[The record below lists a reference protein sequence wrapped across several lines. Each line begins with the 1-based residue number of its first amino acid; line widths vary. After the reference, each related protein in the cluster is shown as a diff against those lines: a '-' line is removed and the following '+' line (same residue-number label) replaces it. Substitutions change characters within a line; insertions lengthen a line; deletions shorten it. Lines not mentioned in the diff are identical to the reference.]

1 MNVPNQLKTFLDDV
15 LLKAIS
21 EIGEG
26 VVLLDLPK
34 IIFANEAFCEIT
46 GFSEEELLSHP
57 SFFEMVPQEKREDL
71 RDKINAHIKSRKAS
85 GQYETVLLGK
95 SGKPVDVELTV
106 STLKGTSP
114 GRFISIVRNV
124 TEQKKMKEVLVHQ
137 GLQYKLLF
145 HSNPNPMLIY
155 DLETLGI
162 LAVNAAA
169 VQKYGYSERE
179 FLSLNLKNLRPSEDL
194 PGLLKRVGDFKE
206 SLSVVKE
213 SVRHCLKNGN
223 VIDVEVMSHPID
235 FEGRKARVVMVTD
248 MTDHKKAQNALR
260 ESEERLRTVVTSAPI
275 ALFAMDRNGL
285 FTLSEGNALNGL
297 HLGPGK
303 VVGRSAF
310 DIYRENPKMIQS
322 LRRALA
328 GENFIMAIEED
339 PLIFEIHFSPLKN
352 TKGEVTEVIGIA
364 LDVTER
370 REMEAALRQRA
381 EFEKLITT
389 LSSHFINLPAPKVDA
404 GIRNALESIG
414 EFIGVDRIRMYLQN
428 QAKSL
433 NPDFEWCIPGIP
445 ASDDGNQ
452 DFFLVDYPWFSE
464 ILKKMDVV
472 HISSPDD
479 LPEEAS
485 AERKLLRL
493 RGIQS
498 IVLVP
503 MVSGGSLIGL
513 LTFSTLRSKK
523 TWTEEDVALFKITG
537 EMFASA
543 LVRRHNEEAL
553 RGSEEKFRVLFN
565 NAIDSIFLFG
575 ISEEGV
581 PGKFVEVNDIA
592 CIKLGYSREELLQMT
607 LFDLSSPEDLNDYP
621 KIFKKLLQQDHITFE
636 KAAISR
642 SGLKIPVEV
651 NAHVFQWGGKRFVQA
666 IARDITDR
674 KRAEETIRRQAYY
687 DVLTNLPNRTLFK
700 DRLEQAM
707 KHAHRNK
714 QMLGVIVLDLDR
726 FKNINETLGHILG
739 DKLLVA
745 VSERLLG
752 VLGESETIAR
762 FGGDEFTL
770 LLPQVTSVEEA
781 TRHAQKIIEL
791 LGTPFKLNNHDL
803 HVTTS
808 IGMAF
813 YPDDGENSEVLL
825 KNAETAMYR
834 AKEQGRN
841 NYQLYASVMNVSA
854 FKQLLMENSLRRALE
869 KEEFVVY
876 YQPQID
882 IKTQKMIGAE
892 ALVRWQHP
900 DLGLVFPT
908 EFIGLAEE
916 TGLIVP
922 IGEWVIRKVCT
933 QNKKWQDAGYGKA
946 CVSVN
951 LSARQFQQRNLVA
964 TISHILQET
973 GLDPQYLG
981 LEITETIAMKNA
993 DYTIS
998 ALNELKKMR
1007 VHLSLDDFGTGY
1019 SSLSYLKRFPL
1030 ETLKIDRSFVRDITT
1045 DPNDAAIVNA
1055 VVALAH
1061 SLKLDVVA
1069 EGVETEGQLS
1079 FLKSHD
1085 CDHVQGY
1092 IFSHPLSEENFL
1104 KTLKQNPPSK
1114 A

>member
-1 MNVPNQLKTFLDDV
+1 MNVPHQLKTFLDDV
-15 LLKAIS
+15 LLKAVS

-26 VVLLDLPK
+26 VIVLDVPR
-34 IIFANEAFCEIT
+34 IIYANEAFCQIT
-46 GFSEEELLSHP
+46 GFSEDELLSFP
-57 SFFEMVPQEKREDL
+57 SFFHLVPDEYRSSIQEK
-71 RDKINAHIKSRKAS
+71 ITAHLKNRKTP
-85 GQYETVLLGK
+85 GQYETAVRGK
-95 SGKPVDVELTV
+95 SGRVIQLELTA
-106 STLKGTSP
+106 
-114 GRFISIVRNV
+114 SILQDQPQGQIVCVVR
-124 TEQKKMKEVLVHQ
+124 
-137 GLQYKLLF
+137 
-145 HSNPNPMLIY
+145 
-155 DLETLGI
+155 
-162 LAVNAAA
+162 
-169 VQKYGYSERE
+169 
-179 FLSLNLKNLRPSEDL
+179 
-194 PGLLKRVGDFKE
+194 
-206 SLSVVKE
+206 
-213 SVRHCLKNGN
+213 
-223 VIDVEVMSHPID
+223 
-235 FEGRKARVVMVTD
+235 D
-248 MTDHKKAQNALR
+248 MTRQKNM
-260 ESEERLRTVVTSAPI
+260 EERLHTVVTAAPI
-275 ALFAMDRNGL
+275 ALFAVDRNGL
-285 FTLSEGNALNGL
+285 FTLMEGSALEGL
-297 HLGPGK
+297 QLDAGQGL
-303 VVGRSAF
+303 GRSAF
-310 DIYRENPKMIQS
+310 DICRENTRMIQS

-328 GENFIMAIEED
+328 GEKFSFLLEEG
-339 PLIFEIHFSPLKN
+339 PAVFEIHFSPLKDA
-352 TKGEVTEVIGIA
+352 KGEVTEVIGVA
-364 LDVTER
+364 VNVSER
-370 REMEAALRQRA
+370 RRMEAALRQRA

-389 LSSHFINLPAPKVDA
+389 LSSHFINLPAPQVDS
-404 GIRNALESIG
+404 GIRNALQSIG
-414 EFIGVDRIRMYLQN
+414 QFIGVDRIRMFLQSHDRL
-428 QAKSL
+428 KGPVFGWK
-433 NPDFEWCIPGIP
+433 NPNLLIPDEP
-445 ASDDGNQ
+445 EE
-452 DFFLVDYPWFSE
+452 DFFLADYPWFADS
-464 ILKKMDVV
+464 IKKMDVV
-472 HISSPDD
+472 HVSSPDD
-479 LPEEAS
+479 LPPEA
-485 AERKLLRL
+485 APERKLLKL
-493 RGIQS
+493 RGVQS
-498 IVLVP
+498 VVVVP
-503 MVSGGSLIGL
+503 MVSAGNLIGI
-513 LTFSTLRSKK
+513 LTFSTLRLKK
-523 TWTEEDVALFKITG
+523 TWTEEDIALFKITG
-537 EMFASA
+537 EMFAGA
-543 LVRRHNEEAL
+543 LARRQNEEAL

-565 NAIDSIFLFG
+565 NAIDSIFLFEV
-575 ISEEGV
+575 SEDGT

-592 CIKLGYSREELLQMT
+592 CFKLGYSREELLRMT
-607 LFDLSSPEDLNDYP
+607 FLDLAAVEDLNDLP
-621 KIFKKLLQQDHITFE
+621 KIFKKLLQQEHVTFE
-636 KAAISR
+636 KVTLTKG
-642 SGLKIPVEV
+642 GLKIPAEI
-651 NAHVFQWGGKRFVQA
+651 NAHVFQWGGRRFVQA

-745 VSERLLG
+745 VAERLLG
-752 VLGESETIAR
+752 MLNESETIAR

-770 LLPQVTSVEEA
+770 LLPQVNSIEEA

-813 YPDDGENSEVLL
+813 YPDDGENSEILL

-882 IKTQKMIGAE
+882 LKTQRMVGAE

-922 IGEWVIRKVCT
+922 IGEWVIRRVCS
-933 QNKKWQDAGYGKA
+933 QNKRWQDAGCEKV

-964 TISHILQET
+964 VISQVLQET

-998 ALNELKKMR
+998 ALNELKKMH

-1045 DPNDAAIVNA
+1045 DPNDAAIVTA

-1079 FLKSHD
+1079 FLKSHN
-1085 CDHVQGY
+1085 CDQVQGY

-1104 KTLKQNPPSK
+1104 KALKQTQKKP
-1114 A
+1114 

>member
-1 MNVPNQLKTFLDDV
+1 MDDV

-26 VVLLDLPK
+26 VVLLDFPK
-34 IIFANEAFCEIT
+34 IIFANEAFCRIT
-46 GFSEEELLSHP
+46 GFSEDELLSRP
-57 SFFEMVPQEKREDL
+57 SFFDMVPEEV
-71 RDKINAHIKSRKAS
+71 RDAIQNKINSHIKSHNTS
-85 GQYETVLLGK
+85 GQYETVIYGK
-95 SGKPVDVELTV
+95 SGKLIDIELTV
-106 STLKGTSP
+106 NTIKGQSQNQV
-114 GRFISIVRNV
+114 ISIVRNV

-145 HSNPNPMLIY
+145 HSNPNPMWIY
-155 DLETLGI
+155 DLDSLKV

-179 FLSLNLKNLRPSEDL
+179 FLSLNLKDLRPAQEVPD
-194 PGLLKRVGDFKE
+194 LLKRVDEYKE
-206 SLSVVKE
+206 NLSVVKE
-213 SVRHCLKNGN
+213 MVRHKLKSGN

-235 FEGRKARVVMVTD
+235 FEGRRARVVMVTD

-285 FTLSEGNALNGL
+285 FTLSEGNALGAL
-297 HLGPGK
+297 HLSPGK

-310 DIYRENPKMIQS
+310 DIYRENPKMIQG

-328 GENFIMAIEED
+328 GENFIVLFEEE
-339 PLIFEIHFSPLKN
+339 PSAFEIHFSPIKDP
-352 TKGEVTEVIGIA
+352 KGEVSEVIGIA

-370 REMEAALRQRA
+370 RKMEAALRQRV

-389 LSSHFINLPAPKVDA
+389 LSSHFINLPPPKVDA
-404 GIRNALESIG
+404 GIQNALQSIG
-414 EFIGVDRIRMYLQN
+414 QFIGVDRIRMYLQSQGN
-428 QAKSL
+428 LAGPSFQWGAADL
-433 NPDFEWCIPGIP
+433 PP
-445 ASDDGNQ
+445 SDDASEE
-452 DFFLVDYPWFSE
+452 FFLADYPWFSE
-464 ILKKMDVV
+464 KLKKMDVV
-472 HISSPDD
+472 HIASPED
-479 LPEEAS
+479 LPEEAA
-485 AERKLLRL
+485 AEKKLLRL
-493 RGIQS
+493 RGVQS
-498 IVLVP
+498 IVIVP
-503 MVSGGSLIGL
+503 MVSAGSLIGL
-513 LTFSTLRSKK
+513 ITFSTLRSKK
-523 TWTEEDVALFKITG
+523 DWTDEDVALFKITG

-575 ISEEGV
+575 ISDDGV
-581 PGKFVEVNDIA
+581 LDKFVEVNDIA
-592 CIKLGYSREELLQMT
+592 CVKLGYSREELLRMT
-607 LFDLSSPEDLNDYP
+607 LFDISAPEDLNDLP
-621 KIFKKLLQQDHITFE
+621 KVFKKLLQQDHVTFE
-636 KAAISR
+636 RATITR
-642 SGLKIPVEV
+642 SGLKIPVEI

-752 VLGESETIAR
+752 VLSESETIAR

-770 LLPQVTSVEEA
+770 LLPQVTNVEEA

-791 LGTPFKLNNHDL
+791 LGTPFKLGNHDL

-813 YPDDGENSEVLL
+813 YPDDGENSEILL

-876 YQPQID
+876 FQPQID
-882 IKTQKMIGAE
+882 LKTQRMIGAE

-922 IGEWVIRKVCT
+922 IGEWVIRRVCS
-933 QNKKWQDAGYGKA
+933 QNKKWQDAGYGKV

-964 TISHILQET
+964 TISQILQET

-998 ALNELKKMR
+998 ALNELKKMH

-1079 FLKSHD
+1079 FLKTHD
-1085 CDHVQGY
+1085 CDQVQGY
-1092 IFSHPLSEENFL
+1092 IFSHPLSEENFI
-1104 KTLKQNPPSK
+1104 KTLKLNPSK

>member
-1 MNVPNQLKTFLDDV
+1 MNVPNQLKSFLDDV
-15 LLKAIS
+15 LLKAVS

-26 VVLLDLPK
+26 VILLDLPR
-34 IIFANEAFCEIT
+34 IIYSNEAFCEIT
-46 GFSEEELLSHP
+46 GFSEEELLSLP
-57 SFFEMVPQEKREDL
+57 SFFDLVPQENREL
-71 RDKINAHIKSRKAS
+71 IRDKINTHLKNRKTS
-85 GQYETVLLGK
+85 GQYETIMREK
-95 SGKPVDVELTV
+95 SGKLVDIELTV
-106 STLKGTSP
+106 NVIKGNSP
-114 GRFISIVRNV
+114 NRVVSIVRNV

-145 HSNPNPMLIY
+145 HSNPNPMWIY
-155 DLETLGI
+155 DLGTLEI

-169 VQKYGYSERE
+169 VQKYGYPERQ
-179 FLSLNLKNLRPSEDL
+179 FLSLTLKDLRAPQEISD
-194 PGLLKRVGDFKE
+194 LLKQVDELKE
-206 SLSVVKE
+206 GLSVVKE
-213 SVRHCLKNGN
+213 TIRHRLQNGN
-223 VIDVEVMSHPID
+223 LIDVEVVSHPID

-248 MTDHKKAQNALR
+248 MTDHKKAQTALR
-260 ESEERLRTVVTSAPI
+260 ESEERLKTVVTSAPI

-285 FTLSEGNALNGL
+285 FTLAEGNALNGL
-297 HLGPGK
+297 QLGPGS

-322 LRRALA
+322 LRQALA
-328 GENFIMAIEED
+328 GENFVVLIEEGSAV
-339 PLIFEIHFSPLKN
+339 FETHFSPVRN
-352 TKGEVTEVIGIA
+352 ANGEVAEVIGIA
-364 LDVTER
+364 MDVTER
-370 REMEAALRQRA
+370 RRMEAALQQRV

-389 LSSHFINLPAPKVDA
+389 LSSHFINLPPPKVDA
-404 GIRNALESIG
+404 GIQNALQSIG
-414 EFIGVDRIRMYLQN
+414 RFIEVDRIRMFFQSNGKL
-428 QAKSL
+428 KG
-433 NPDFEWCIPGIP
+433 PVFEWQKPDVQP
-445 ASDDGNQ
+445 PVEAKDD
-452 DFFLVDYPWFSE
+452 FVLADYPWFSE
-464 ILKKMDVV
+464 KLKNMSVMY
-472 HISSPDD
+472 ISSPED
-479 LPEEAS
+479 LPAEAS
-485 AERKLLRL
+485 AERKFLQL

-498 IVLVP
+498 IVAVP
-503 MVSGGSLIGL
+503 MVSGGGPIGI

-523 TWTEEDVALFKITG
+523 GWTEEDIALFKITG

-543 LVRRHNEEAL
+543 VVRRQNEEAL

-565 NAIDSIFLFG
+565 NAIDSIFLFAL
-575 ISEEGV
+575 SEDGT

-592 CIKLGYSREELLQMT
+592 CAKLGYNREELLRMT
-607 LFDLSSPEDLNDYP
+607 IYDISNPEDFNDLS
-621 KIFKKLLQQDHITFE
+621 KGFKKLLQQEHVTFE
-636 KAAISR
+636 KAAIAKN
-642 SGLKIPVEV
+642 GLKIPAEI

-726 FKNINETLGHILG
+726 FKNINETLGHVLG

-745 VSERLLG
+745 VAERLLG
-752 VLGESETIAR
+752 VLSESETIAR

-770 LLPQVTSVEEA
+770 LLPQVNSIEES

-813 YPDDGENSEVLL
+813 YPDDGENSEILL

-882 IKTQKMIGAE
+882 LKTQKMIGAE

-922 IGEWVIRKVCT
+922 IGEWVIRKVCA
-933 QNKKWQDAGYGKA
+933 QNKKWQDAGCGKV

-964 TISHILQET
+964 VISQILQET

-998 ALNELKKMR
+998 ALNELKKMH

-1092 IFSHPLSEENFL
+1092 IFSHPLSEENFI
-1104 KTLKQNPPSK
+1104 KTLRQPPPK
-1114 A
+1114 P

>member
-1 MNVPNQLKTFLDDV
+1 MGFDLNVPQQLKTFLDDV
-15 LLKAIS
+15 LLKAVS

-26 VVLLDLPK
+26 VIVLDVPK
-34 IIFANEAFCEIT
+34 IIYANDAFCKIT
-46 GFSEEELLSHP
+46 GFSEEELLSAP
-57 SFFEMVPQEKREDL
+57 SFFNLAPEENRETIREKITNHL
-71 RDKINAHIKSRKAS
+71 KSHKTPGR
-85 GQYETVLLGK
+85 YETVIRGK
-95 SGKPVDVELTV
+95 SGRLVHLELTA
-106 STLKGTSP
+106 SILQDAP
-114 GRFISIVRNV
+114 QGRVVCIVRD
-124 TEQKKMKEVLVHQ
+124 TTRQKNM
-137 GLQYKLLF
+137 
-145 HSNPNPMLIY
+145 
-155 DLETLGI
+155 
-162 LAVNAAA
+162 
-169 VQKYGYSERE
+169 
-179 FLSLNLKNLRPSEDL
+179 
-194 PGLLKRVGDFKE
+194 
-206 SLSVVKE
+206 
-213 SVRHCLKNGN
+213 
-223 VIDVEVMSHPID
+223 
-235 FEGRKARVVMVTD
+235 
-248 MTDHKKAQNALR
+248 
-260 ESEERLRTVVTSAPI
+260 EERLHSVVTAAPI

-285 FTLSEGNALNGL
+285 FTLQEGSALEGL
-297 HLGPGK
+297 HLNGPESLGK
-303 VVGRSAF
+303 SAF
-310 DIYRENPKMIQS
+310 DICRENPKMIQS
-322 LRRALA
+322 LRRALG
-328 GENFIMAIEED
+328 GEKFSVLVEEG
-339 PLIFEIHFSPLKN
+339 PAVFEIHFTPVKDAR
-352 TKGEVTEVIGIA
+352 GEVTEVVGVA
-364 LDVTER
+364 VNVSER
-370 REMEAALRQRA
+370 RRMETALRQRG

-389 LSSHFINLPAPKVDA
+389 LSSHFINLPAPQVEG
-404 GIRNALESIG
+404 GIRNALQSIG
-414 EFIGVDRIRMYLQN
+414 QFIGVDRIRMFLFNSGKFQGP
-428 QAKSL
+428 A
-433 NPDFEWCIPGIP
+433 FEWRDSTLPPEGV
-445 ASDDGNQ
+445 ADTDL
-452 DFFLVDYPWFSE
+452 FLADYPWFSE
-464 ILKKMDVV
+464 QLKKMDVV
-472 HISSPDD
+472 HVSSPED
-479 LPEEAS
+479 LPAEAS
-485 AERKLLRL
+485 AERKLLKM

-498 IVLVP
+498 IVVVP
-503 MVSGGSLIGL
+503 MVSAGNLFGV

-537 EMFASA
+537 EMFAGA
-543 LVRRHNEEAL
+543 LVRRQSEEAL

-565 NAIDSIFLFG
+565 NAIDSIFLFE
-575 ISEEGV
+575 ISDDGA
-581 PGKFVEVNDIA
+581 PGKFVEVNDNA
-592 CIKLGYSREELLQMT
+592 CIKLGYSREELLRMS
-607 LFDLSSPEDLNDYP
+607 FSDISVPEDLTELP
-621 KIFKKLLQQDHITFE
+621 KVFKKLLLQEHISFE
-636 KAAISR
+636 KATIAKT
-642 SGLKIPVEV
+642 GLKIPAEI
-651 NAHVFQWGGKRFVQA
+651 NAHVFKWGNRRFVQA

-687 DVLTNLPNRTLFK
+687 DVLTSLPNRTLFK

-745 VSERLLG
+745 VAERLLG
-752 VLGESETIAR
+752 VLNESETIAR

-770 LLPQVTSVEEA
+770 LLPQVNSIEEA

-813 YPDDGENSEVLL
+813 YPDDGENSEILL

-882 IKTQKMIGAE
+882 LKTQRMVGAE

-922 IGEWVIRKVCT
+922 IGEWVIRRVCA
-933 QNKKWQDAGYGKA
+933 QNKKWQDMGLEKV

-964 TISHILQET
+964 VISQVLQET

-981 LEITETIAMKNA
+981 MEITETIAMKNA

-998 ALNELKKMR
+998 ALNELKKMH

-1045 DPNDAAIVNA
+1045 DPNDAAIVTA

-1069 EGVETEGQLS
+1069 EGVETDGQLS
-1079 FLKSHD
+1079 FLKGHD
-1085 CDHVQGY
+1085 CDQVQGY
-1092 IFSHPLSEENFL
+1092 IFSHPLSEENFQKAL
-1104 KTLKQNPPSK
+1104 KPAPKK

>member
-1 MNVPNQLKTFLDDV
+1 LNVPNQLKSFLDDV
-15 LLKAIS
+15 LLKAVS
-21 EIGEG
+21 EVGEG
-26 VVLLDLPK
+26 VILLDFPR
-34 IIFANEAFCEIT
+34 IIYSNEAFCEIT
-46 GFSEEELLSHP
+46 GFSEEELLSLP
-57 SFFEMVPQEKREDL
+57 SFFDMVPPDKRADIQEKISSHL
-71 RDKINAHIKSRKAS
+71 KSRKVS
-85 GQYETVLLGK
+85 GQFETVIQGK
-95 SGKPVDVELTV
+95 TGKLVDIELT
-106 STLKGTSP
+106 LNHIKGNPQS
-114 GRFISIVRNV
+114 RIVSIVRNV
-124 TEQKKMKEVLVHQ
+124 TEQKKMEEVLVHQ

-145 HSNPNPMLIY
+145 HSNPNPMWIY

-169 VQKYGYSERE
+169 VQKYGYSERQ
-179 FLSLNLKNLRPSEDL
+179 FLSLTLKDLRAPEELPDL
-194 PGLLKRVGDFKE
+194 LTQIGKLKE
-206 SLSVVKE
+206 NLSVIKE
-213 SVRHCLKNGN
+213 TVQHRLQNGSL
-223 VIDVEVMSHPID
+223 IDVEVISHPID
-235 FEGRKARVVMVTD
+235 FEGRRARVVMVTD
-248 MTDHKKAQNALR
+248 MTDNKKAQSALR
-260 ESEERLRTVVTSAPI
+260 ESEERLKTVLTSAPI

-285 FTLSEGNALNGL
+285 FTLAEGRALKEL
-297 HLGPGK
+297 RLGPGQ

-310 DIYRENPKMIQS
+310 DIYRENPKIIQS
-322 LRRALA
+322 LRRSLA
-328 GENFIMAIEED
+328 GENFVIRMEEGQAV
-339 PLIFEIHFSPLKN
+339 FETHFSPVRN
-352 TKGEVTEVIGIA
+352 ANGEVVEVIGIA
-364 LDVTER
+364 MDVTER
-370 REMEAALRQRA
+370 RRMETALRQRV

-389 LSSHFINLPAPKVDA
+389 LSSHFINLPPPMVDA
-404 GIRNALESIG
+404 GIRNALQSIG
-414 EFIGVDRIRMYLQN
+414 QFIEVDRIRMFFKN
-428 QAKSL
+428 QGRL
-433 NPDFEWCIPGIP
+433 RGPVFEWQKPGVHSP
-445 ASDDGNQ
+445 VDANDD
-452 DFFLVDYPWFSE
+452 FILSDYPWFSE
-464 ILKKMDVV
+464 KLKATNVLY
-472 HISSPDD
+472 ISSPED

-485 AERKLLRL
+485 AERNFLQL

-498 IVLVP
+498 MVAVP
-503 MVSGGSLIGL
+503 LFSVGSPIGI
-513 LTFSTLRSKK
+513 LTFSSLRAKK
-523 TWTEEDVALFKITG
+523 TWTEEDIALFKITG

-543 LVRRHNEEAL
+543 VVRRQNEEAL

-565 NAIDSIFLFG
+565 NAIDSIFLFT
-575 ISEEGV
+575 ISEEGI
-581 PGKFVEVNDIA
+581 PDKFVEVNDIA
-592 CIKLGYSREELLQMT
+592 CVKLGYSREDLLGMT
-607 LFDLSSPEDLNDYP
+607 FSDISNPEDLNDLP
-621 KIFKKLLQQDHITFE
+621 KVFKKLIQQGHLTFE
-636 KAAISR
+636 KATISKT
-642 SGLKIPVEV
+642 GLKIPAEIS
-651 NAHVFQWGGKRFVQA
+651 AHVFQWCGQRFVQA

-726 FKNINETLGHILG
+726 FKNINETLGHVLG

-745 VSERLLG
+745 VAERLLG
-752 VLGESETIAR
+752 VLNESETIAR

-770 LLPQVTSVEEA
+770 LLPQVTTIEEA

-791 LGTPFKLNNHDL
+791 LGTPFRLNNHDL

-813 YPDDGENSEVLL
+813 YPDDGENYEILL

-882 IKTQKMIGAE
+882 LKTQRMTGAE

-922 IGEWVIRKVCT
+922 IGEWVIRKVCS
-933 QNKKWQDAGYGKA
+933 QNKKWQDAGYGKV

-964 TISHILQET
+964 TISQILQET

-981 LEITETIAMKNA
+981 MEITETIAMKNA

-998 ALNELKKMR
+998 ALNELKKMH

-1045 DPNDAAIVNA
+1045 DPNDAAIVTA

-1069 EGVETEGQLS
+1069 EGVETDGQLT
-1079 FLKSHD
+1079 FLKGHQ
-1085 CDHVQGY
+1085 CDQVQGY
-1092 IFSHPLSEENFL
+1092 IFSHPLSEENFI
-1104 KTLKQNPPSK
+1104 KTLKQNPPK